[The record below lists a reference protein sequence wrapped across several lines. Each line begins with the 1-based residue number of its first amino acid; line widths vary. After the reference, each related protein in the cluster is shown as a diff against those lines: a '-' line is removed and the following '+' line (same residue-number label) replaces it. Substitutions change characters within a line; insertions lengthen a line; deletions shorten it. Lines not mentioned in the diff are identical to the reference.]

1 MLKFG
6 IKYDHQAFEEHLF
19 PEPLHVLLLGEGRI
33 FASIEHISD
42 LSLTSNALHFM
53 FWNYG
58 ALIIK

>member
-33 FASIEHISD
+33 FASIEHISN

-53 FWNYG
+53 F
-58 ALIIK
+58 